1 MTNNTKTVTI
11 FGATGAQGAPVVREA
26 IAKGYKVR
34 AVARDIQKIRALHPE
49 AEAIAADLADEA
61 ALTAALEGADAA
73 FLHFPRP
80 EGPDDNQNWAAAFFG
95 AAHKAHLPL
104 LVFVTG
110 GPSGDRF
117 PSSVIVDATTQGMTA
132 VLNSGIPSI
141 VLQSAVYLENLQPE
155 VFLPGL
161 RSEGTLDYPPTPRDL
176 KVQWTSH
183 IDQATL
189 AVAALSRPDLVGQA
203 FEIGTPD
210 ALTGDELAELMSG
223 WVDRDLTFDPMSPE
237 AFGQR
242 IGDAFNSPG
251 AAFALGDLY
260 GSIAK
265 LNGDAMAIDTDALET
280 TFSVKLTSVVD
291 HIKAWPKVKDDAL
304 SS

>member
-1 MTNNTKTVTI
+1 MTNATKTVAV

-26 IAKGYKVR
+26 LAKHHTVR
-34 AVARDIQKIRALHPE
+34 AIARDAAKIRALHPQ

-61 ALTAALEGADAA
+61 ALVAALEGVDAA
-73 FLHFPRP
+73 FLHFPQP
-80 EGPDDNQNWAAAFFG
+80 SGPNDSQNWAKAFFG
-95 AAHKAHLPL
+95 AAHKVKLPL

-117 PSSVIVDATTQGMTA
+117 PSSVIVDATTQGMNA
-132 VLNSGIPSI
+132 VLASGIPSI

-155 VFLPGL
+155 VFLPEL
-161 RSEGTLDYPPTPRDL
+161 RTQGRLDYPPTARDL

-189 AVAALSRPDLVGQA
+189 AVAAFSRPDLAGKA

-210 ALTGDELAELMSG
+210 ALTGDELATLISG
-223 WVDRDLTFDPMSPE
+223 WVDRDVTFDPMSPE
-237 AFGQR
+237 AFGKR
-242 IGDAFNSPG
+242 VGDAFNSPG

-260 GSIAK
+260 GAITK
-265 LNGDAMAIDTDALET
+265 LNGDAMAVDTGALEK
-280 TFSVKLTSVVD
+280 TFNVQLTSVAE
-291 HIKAWPKVKDDAL
+291 HIKTWPKD
-304 SS
+304 

>member
-1 MTNNTKTVTI
+1 MTNSTKTVAI

-26 IAKGYKVR
+26 LDKGYTVR
-34 AVARDIQKIRALHPE
+34 AVARDAAKISALHPG
-49 AEAIAADLADEA
+49 AEAVAADLADEA
-61 ALTAALEGADAA
+61 ALVAALDGVDAA
-73 FLHFPRP
+73 FLHFPQP
-80 EGPDDNQNWAAAFFG
+80 GGPDDSQNWAKAFFG
-95 AAHKAHLPL
+95 AAHQAKLPL

-132 VLNSGIPSI
+132 VLGSGIPSI

-161 RSEGTLDYPPTPRDL
+161 RTEGRLDYPPTPRHL

-183 IDQATL
+183 LDQATL
-189 AVAALSRPDLVGQA
+189 AVAALSRPDLAGKA

-210 ALTGDELAELMSG
+210 ALTGDELATLIG
-223 WVDRDLTFDPMSPE
+223 HWVKRDVTFDPMSPE

-242 IGDAFNSPG
+242 VGDAFNSPG

-260 GSIAK
+260 GAISK
-265 LNGDAMAIDTDALET
+265 LNGDAMAIDTKALEK
-280 TFSVKLTSVVD
+280 TFNVHLTSVAD
-291 HIKAWPKVKDDAL
+291 HIKAWPKG
-304 SS
+304 